1 MEATMT
7 EIDLRPYLLPK
18 HRSVFAALRNLSNN
32 IGSDHWCLVG
42 GLMVLTVGAQYRAA
56 GRRSEGTKDGDVVVD
71 LVADPNM
78 LQRVTSTL
86 LSHGFVV
93 ADIVGGSGDHA
104 GDNVARCTLVF
115 YEAQIDILC
124 PDGTPEDM
132 LDGVDGMRSIA
143 IPGGTRALELSEPV
157 DICFSDDEA
166 NAEFRC
172 PTLHG
177 ALIAKAAAA
186 VDARTRDQPRHIQ
199 DVAFLLTLIEDPTE
213 LAETFTERDRDTL
226 RQTFKRIPTMPT
238 WDYVGADD
246 RRLAEAAIR
255 LLS

>member
-71 LVADPNM
+71 LAADPNM

-93 ADIVGGSGDHA
+93 ADIV

>member
-1 MEATMT
+1 M
-7 EIDLRPYLLPK
+7 
-18 HRSVFAALRNLSNN
+18 FAALRNLSNN

-42 GLMVLTVGAQYRAA
+42 GLMVLTVGAQHRAA
-56 GRRSEGTKDGDVVVD
+56 GRRSEGTKDGDIVVD
-71 LVADPNM
+71 LVADPHM

-86 LSHGFVV
+86 LSHGFAI

-104 GDNVARCTLVF
+104 GGNAARCTLVF

-124 PDGTPEDM
+124 PDGTPDDM
-132 LDGVDGMRSIA
+132 LEGVDGMRSIA

-157 DICFSDDEA
+157 DICFSDDEV

-213 LAETFTERDRDTL
+213 LAKAFTAGDSDTL
-226 RQTFKRIPTMPT
+226 RQTFERIQTMPT